1 MTTPKIH
8 QPLPATIPPAIPVK
22 LAKIE
27 SDLSTILTAI
37 TEDSPIWQVTHQ
49 ARHSARLALQIAIAE
64 QLKGELDGQATLE
77 GKP

>member
-8 QPLPATIPPAIPVK
+8 QPPPATIPPAVPSK

-27 SDLSTILTAI
+27 SDLSAILAAI
-37 TEDSPIWQVTHQ
+37 TEDSPIWQAVYQ
-49 ARHSARLALQIAIAE
+49 ARHSTRLALQTAIAE
-64 QLKGELDGQATLE
+64 QLQAELDGQATTE